1 MQPFEEV
8 DQQYQEMVFRFLLR
22 LCRNQHLA
30 EECCQETFYQAL
42 KAWKSFRGEGKVST
56 WLCTIARRVYL
67 ANLSSITKREKV
79 SALIHSAD
87 DVTEM
92 FVEHDRQMV
101 AQKMLHELPEPFRE
115 VFTLRTFCELNH
127 RQIGELF
134 GKTETWSRVTYHRA
148 RCMLQQAV
156 EDKNENQL

>member
-8 DQQYQEMVFRFLLR
+8 YKQYQEMVFRFLLR

-42 KAWKSFRGEGKVST
+42 KGWNNFRGEGKVST
-56 WLCTIARRVYL
+56 WLCTIARRVYYS
-67 ANLSSITKREKV
+67 NVSKIVSYEKEP
-79 SALIHSAD
+79 SFSKATD
-87 DVTEM
+87 DVAEM
-92 FVEHDRQMV
+92 FIERDRQMI
-101 AQKMLHELPEPFRE
+101 AQKILHELPEPFRE

-127 RQIGELF
+127 GQIGELF

-148 RCMLQQAV
+148 RCMLQKAM
-156 EDKNENQL
+156 EDEK